1 MLSRMFGILFAAAAF
16 MAVALATPQTAM
28 AEPYAQG
35 PKTCQEC
42 HSAEYELW
50 EETQHFKSFRTVHK
64 KAEAKKIA
72 VASGGKKSMKKNAVC
87 IMCHYTAVQKKA
99 GAKAKP
105 KAGTSCESCH
115 GASSDWLDVHNDY
128 GGASVK
134 REDET
139 AEHKAERQQAA
150 VDAGMTWSFM
160 KYEIAENCMS
170 CHGLA
175 RDELEADALAKM
187 LGAGHPLNPDFELVA
202 YSQGSVRHRFYPPD
216 MTNNAE
222 MNAAELSE
230 TFIQG
235 QAAKLVSAIA
245 ALGKS
250 DDAKYQEAQQKRAS
264 DATAALSAVSL
275 PEAAALVADPTRA
288 NALALVA
295 AIAGMDLS
303 GEVGGLLPDPGS
315 YKPTFPIYHPNSWK
329 SYHFPTAKG
338 TVSPMQ
344 PSDGMILV
352 IGPRLEGHSVI
363 FLAIQTH
370 LSCRFLLAVD
380 SLGLR
385 RSRSSSQIIN
395 QAQDFPEQ
403 VPRHRHLSQLERN
416 VAAMSDNLGPD
427 LHQLVAQRRHRPV
440 LHLLRQS
447 QCPHEVAQIVGQGVK
462 LEPNG
467 IVAELAT

>member
-1 MLSRMFGILFAAAAF
+1 MKSSRVNYVVVGVFVLAILAGLVAS
-16 MAVALATPQTAM
+16 VALLTGRTGATESYYATYRNVTGVKFGTQVLYEGFPIGQVEEVTPEPQEGGMRFRVDLSVVEGWRIPTDSI
-28 AEPYAQG
+28 AEIAAPGLLAAITISIRAG
-35 PKTCQEC
+35 DST
-42 HSAEYELW
+42 SALVPGSELQAR
-50 EETQHFKSFRTVHK
+50 EASNIFAVLSSVAGDVTELTEGSLKPLIANLNETVGIISELMNDEIKALLGQITEIAGDVAERTPRI
-64 KAEAKKIA
+64 AELNEA
-72 VASGGKKSMKKNAVC
+72 VVGKLDR
-87 IMCHYTAVQKKA
+87 
-99 GAKAKP
+99 
-105 KAGTSCESCH
+105 
-115 GASSDWLDVHNDY
+115 SSD
-128 GGASVK
+128 
-134 REDET
+134 
-139 AEHKAERQQAA
+139 
-150 VDAGMTWSFM
+150 
-160 KYEIAENCMS
+160 EIAELVKPENRKKLEAILGNMDKAAGNFTKLTS
-170 CHGLA
+170 DLEETRLKLESLLASVEDIVIENKEGLA
-175 RDELEADALAKM
+175 KSLDDLGYITDSTARHIDAVNQNLE
-187 LGAGHPLNPDFELVA
+187 GAARNMYE
-202 YSQGSVRHRFYPPD
+202 
-216 MTNNAE
+216 
-222 MNAAELSE
+222 
-230 TFIQG
+230 
-235 QAAKLVSAIA
+235 
-245 ALGKS
+245 
-250 DDAKYQEAQQKRAS
+250 
-264 DATAALSAVSL
+264 
-275 PEAAALVADPTRA
+275 
-288 NALALVA
+288 
-295 AIAGMDLS
+295 
-303 GEVGGLLPDPGS
+303 
-315 YKPTFPIYHPNSWK
+315 PTFPIYHPNSWK

-385 RSRSSSQIIN
+385 RSGSSSQIIN